1 MRDEFALIDLLTQS
15 GQSTLW
21 QRERGVSVGVGDDA
35 AVAGFSPGYSLV
47 MACDTMVENIHF
59 ASWSMNDEDIGY
71 KAMASNISDMA
82 AMGAMPRYA
91 LVALCVPQ
99 GTDEGRLQRIYAGLY
114 ECASA
119 YEVAVVGG
127 DTTAGRDAIV
137 ISVTIIG
144 EVEAG
149 RALLRS
155 HAKTG
160 DAVFVTGALGGS
172 AAGLALL
179 LHAQRFTGRDDA
191 EAMLQA
197 PELQALVRAHQ
208 RPAPQVAAGRVL
220 LRTGLG
226 RALND
231 ISDGIASEAAEIAEA
246 SRVGL
251 AIEEQRLPRPAGLDA
266 AGLLLDTPPL
276 EWMLYGGEDYQLL
289 GTVAKEH
296 VPLLQAAFADSG
308 LQLYVI
314 GHATDDF
321 AGVRLLRAD
330 GTMEPLEK
338 RGYNH
343 FAERNDSA

>member
-1 MRDEFALIDLLTQS
+1 MDLKDEFALIDLLTCG
-15 GQSTLW
+15 GQSTHW
-21 QRERGVSVGVGDDA
+21 QRERGVGVGIGDDA
-35 AVAGFSPGYSLV
+35 AVAGISPGCSLV
-47 MACDTMVENIHF
+47 MACDTMTQHVHF
-59 ASWSMNDEDIGY
+59 ASWSMRDEDIGF

-82 AMGAMPRYA
+82 AMGAVPRYA
-91 LVALCVPQ
+91 LIALSVPK
-99 GTDEGRLQRIYAGLY
+99 GTDEARLQRIYAGMY

-119 YEVAVVGG
+119 YEVAIVGG
-127 DTTAGRDAIV
+127 DTTASISGIV
-137 ISVTIIG
+137 ITVTILG

-179 LHAQRFTGRDDA
+179 EHAQRSGAAA
-191 EAMLQA
+191 EAAIQA
-197 PELQALVRAHQ
+197 PLLQALALAHQ
-208 RPAPQVAAGRVL
+208 RPAPQVAAGRLL

-251 AIEEQRLPRPAGLDA
+251 AIEEARLPRPAGLDA
-266 AGLLLDTPPL
+266 AAQLLDTPPL

-296 VPLLQAAFADSG
+296 VHELEAAFEEHG
-308 LQLYVI
+308 LKLYVI
-314 GHATDDF
+314 GYATDDF
-321 AGVRLLRAD
+321 SGVRLLRAD
-330 GTMEPLEK
+330 GTVEPLAK

-343 FAERNDSA
+343 FATKD